1 MGKGD
6 KKSTKGKRWRGSYG
20 NSRPSKQNRPEAVVA
35 PKAEKKAKPAAKKPA
50 AKKTAKKSEE

>member
-20 NSRPSKQNRPEAVVA
+20 KTRPRKTAKATVA
-35 PKAEKKAKPAAKKPA
+35 APKAKPAKKAPAKKA
-50 AKKTAKKSEE
+50 SKKAE